1 MYDLQLGT
9 SVNAG
14 DGFTETLGE
23 LKENGFYSF
32 DYDLCAFWREE
43 EKEKQLFLGI
53 ESELDVAATTGLKLN
68 AVHIPFG
75 PRWDFSDLDE
85 AKRADA
91 VLRAINLIKRIDPY
105 KPFGY
110 VVHGSFEPIADG
122 DRNAKIAA
130 LVRSL
135 GELKAATN
143 SAICVEDLPRTCL
156 GNTAA
161 ELSAIVAAADV
172 KVCLDVNHFLKEKP
186 EEAIPVLGKRIATT
200 HVSDYDFIDERH
212 LLPKRGKI
220 EWNAVIAA
228 LEKVGYAGAFNYESE
243 GTPAEKAKNHKELF
257 SDYNAKTL

>member
-1 MYDLQLGT
+1 M
-9 SVNAG
+9 
-14 DGFTETLGE
+14 
-23 LKENGFYSF
+23 
-32 DYDLCAFWREE
+32 
-43 EKEKQLFLGI
+43 
-53 ESELDVAATTGLKLN
+53 
-68 AVHIPFG
+68 
-75 PRWDFSDLDE
+75 
-85 AKRADA
+85 
-91 VLRAINLIKRIDPY
+91 
-105 KPFGY
+105 
-110 VVHGSFEPIADG
+110 
-122 DRNAKIAA
+122 KIAA

-200 HVSDYDFIDERH
+200 HGSDYDFIDERH

-220 EWNAVIAA
+220 DWNAVIAA

>member
-14 DGFTETLGE
+14 NGFTETLGE

-32 DYDLCAFWREE
+32 DYDLCSFWREE

-110 VVHGSFEPIADG
+110 VVHGSFS
-122 DRNAKIAA
+122 R
-130 LVRSL
+130 
-135 GELKAATN
+135 
-143 SAICVEDLPRTCL
+143 
-156 GNTAA
+156 
-161 ELSAIVAAADV
+161 
-172 KVCLDVNHFLKEKP
+172 
-186 EEAIPVLGKRIATT
+186 
-200 HVSDYDFIDERH
+200 
-212 LLPKRGKI
+212 
-220 EWNAVIAA
+220 
-228 LEKVGYAGAFNYESE
+228 
-243 GTPAEKAKNHKELF
+243 
-257 SDYNAKTL
+257 